1 MSPFF
6 IPPYF
11 NYFYGMNAD
20 KITIAIDGFSS
31 CGKSTLAKDLAQK
44 IGYVFI
50 DSGAMYRGISLYAIQ
65 HHCVQQDELNTECLL
80 AVLPEIE
87 LHFERL
93 SETEMP
99 ALFMNGVNVSE
110 EIRLP
115 HVSNIVSKVAAL
127 KPVREKLVAEQRKM
141 GKNGGIVM
149 DGRDI
154 GSVVFPHAE
163 LKLFVTA
170 SIDVRV
176 ERRYLELQ
184 TKGIQIQKEEVR
196 ENLEKRDHLDSTRA
210 ESPLI
215 QPSDAILIDNTHL
228 NREEQLERA
237 LSYFNRTIEQKKAE
251 KK

>member
-1 MSPFF
+1 
-6 IPPYF
+6 
-11 NYFYGMNAD
+11 MNAE

-50 DSGAMYRGISLYAIQ
+50 DSGAMYRGIALSAIQ
-65 HHCVQQDELNTECLL
+65 NRCIQQNELNTECLIAL
-80 AVLPEIE
+80 LPKIQ

-93 SETEMP
+93 SENEMP
-99 ALFMNGVNVSE
+99 ALFLNNINVSE
-110 EIRLP
+110 EIRMP
-115 HVSNIVSKVAAL
+115 NVSDIVSKVAAL

-154 GSVVFPHAE
+154 GSVVFPQAE

-176 ERRYLELQ
+176 ERRFQELQ
-184 TKGIQIQKEEVR
+184 AKGIQIKKEEVR

-215 QPSDAILIDNTHL
+215 QPSDAIVIDNTHL
-228 NREEQLERA
+228 TRKEQLDRA
-237 LSYFNRTIEQKKAE
+237 LGLFQRTIEQKKAE
-251 KK
+251 KNI